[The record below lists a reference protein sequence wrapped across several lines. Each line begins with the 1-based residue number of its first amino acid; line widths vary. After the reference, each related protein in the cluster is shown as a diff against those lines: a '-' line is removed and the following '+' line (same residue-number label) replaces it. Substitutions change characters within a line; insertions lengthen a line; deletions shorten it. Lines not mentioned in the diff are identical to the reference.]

1 MTVSISS
8 LTSNVATANG
18 VVTGDGV
25 FDDLMEAVNTQ
36 LNNQYELGRITGN
49 DYATVYL
56 GAMQAVIQQAVTF
69 ALSVE
74 KANAETALLD
84 QKKVTEYA
92 QTKVDAA
99 TGTLANSPASDSV
112 LERQVNLYTEQAKG
126 FKWNADQKYLDTLLR
141 AWGININTAGVPS
154 SAVEAFAAG
163 AGTAST
169 TNINT
174 VISDA
179 KPT

>member
-8 LTSNVATANG
+8 LTDNVTTTNG

-25 FDDLMEAVNTQ
+25 FDDLMEAVNSQ

-92 QTKVDAA
+92 QTKVEKASITSA
-99 TGTLANSPASDSV
+99 PASNSV

-163 AGTAST
+163 ATGAAT
-169 TNINT
+169 TNINN
-174 VISDA
+174 VINDA